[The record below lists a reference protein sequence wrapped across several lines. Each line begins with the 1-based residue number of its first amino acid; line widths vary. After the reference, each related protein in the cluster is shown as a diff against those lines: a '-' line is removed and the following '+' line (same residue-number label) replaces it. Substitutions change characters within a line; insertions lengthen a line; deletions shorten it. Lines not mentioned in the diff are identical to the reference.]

1 MCVCVGTGD
10 SGGAVF
16 KNYESRTIQVNSHS
30 HPTVHY
36 NRVFPVSISNDSFR
50 RSHWSAGET
59 RICAKQV
66 QVSSSQMTPPEISIL
81 IFSKLSLFWNLSLE
95 TTTRM
100 STHHFSFWR
109 AKFIYIL
116 YFALVFQLYDW
127 YIQCFKTS
135 ANYLQ
140 IDKQWMMSWRWKK
153 LEKKSFH
160 TKCCH

>member
-81 IFSKLSLFWNLSLE
+81 IFSKLSLFSNWSLE
-95 TTTRM
+95 TTITITRRL
-100 STHHFSFWR
+100 SFWR

-116 YFALVFQLYDW
+116 YYVLQFQVCDFCMLYVVLLNSSDHSLK
-127 YIQCFKTS
+127 IRFVT
-135 ANYLQ
+135 
-140 IDKQWMMSWRWKK
+140 
-153 LEKKSFH
+153 FPH
-160 TKCCH
+160 